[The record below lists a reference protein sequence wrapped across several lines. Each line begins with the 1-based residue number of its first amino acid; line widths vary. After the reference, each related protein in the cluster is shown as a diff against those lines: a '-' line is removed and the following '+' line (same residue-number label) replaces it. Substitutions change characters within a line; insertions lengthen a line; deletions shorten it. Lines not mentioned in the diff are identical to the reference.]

1 MIEVKDIDRN
11 IVARYLGM
19 KPEDINDVMSG
30 LIDEAEELVK
40 KDAEIG
46 YVCGIYDIVKK
57 EGGIGFDEVS
67 IVLPG
72 EDIAKLLDGCEKGVL
87 MCATLSG
94 YIDTRI
100 RTLQIKNMPL
110 ALVYDA
116 CASVA
121 IDQVC
126 DDVQKYIR
134 ERLPEYV
141 QTMRFSPG
149 YGDLPISIQRE
160 FLDCVE
166 ANKRCGVSLTE
177 GGMLTPTKTV
187 TAVFGL
193 KTFEEYIKS
202 MGDINLRTD
211 VLGNESDMGKTIPEE
226 GQFTA
231 IIPEKGGCGD
241 ESVCSKCK
249 AAAKCSMANK
259 NVKDSLEEQK

>member
-1 MIEVKDIDRN
+1 MIEVKNIDRK

-19 KPEDINDVMSG
+19 KPEDMNDVMNG
-30 LIDEAEELVK
+30 LIDEAEELLK
-40 KDAEIG
+40 KDSEIS
-46 YVCGIYDIVKK
+46 YVCGIYDIIIK
-57 EGGIGFDEVS
+57 EDGIGFDEVS

-72 EDIAKLLDGCEKGVL
+72 SDIAKLLKGCEKGVL
-87 MCATLSG
+87 MCVTLSG
-94 YIDTRI
+94 FIDTRI

-126 DDVQKYIR
+126 DDVQAYIR

-149 YGDLPISIQRE
+149 YGDLPLTIQRE
-160 FLDCVE
+160 FLDCID
-166 ANKRCGVSLTE
+166 AGKRCGVSLTE

-193 KTFEEYIKS
+193 KTLDEFLKHD
-202 MGDINLRTD
+202 MKT
-211 VLGNESDMGKTIPEE
+211 GNFSS
-226 GQFTA
+226 F
-231 IIPEKGGCGD
+231 IPEKGGCGD

-249 AAAKCSMANK
+249 AAGKCSMANK
-259 NVKDSLEEQK
+259 NVKESINSKNSENTDNTNNAENTDNM